1 MSGLGRTRRL
11 EESGTRPAPDVHVR
25 GLRARTRC
33 FPSAPRTRR
42 LEVGDREGRGF
53 GFVSLFSLRDR
64 GRGTRQLRVPRAQ
77 GLAKFRAGECQHTQD
92 TNERQTTKTHLSA
105 AVAQRQPGL
114 VQAREPAMLAPPDER
129 GARLDPRHE
138 GLGKLDELLVVRSIL
153 LEEQKSQR
161 AGFLG
166 RVAPSRILLRL

>member
-1 MSGLGRTRRL
+1 
-11 EESGTRPAPDVHVR
+11 
-25 GLRARTRC
+25 
-33 FPSAPRTRR
+33 
-42 LEVGDREGRGF
+42 
-53 GFVSLFSLRDR
+53 
-64 GRGTRQLRVPRAQ
+64 
-77 GLAKFRAGECQHTQD
+77 
-92 TNERQTTKTHLSA
+92 
-105 AVAQRQPGL
+105 
-114 VQAREPAMLAPPDER
+114 MLAPPDER